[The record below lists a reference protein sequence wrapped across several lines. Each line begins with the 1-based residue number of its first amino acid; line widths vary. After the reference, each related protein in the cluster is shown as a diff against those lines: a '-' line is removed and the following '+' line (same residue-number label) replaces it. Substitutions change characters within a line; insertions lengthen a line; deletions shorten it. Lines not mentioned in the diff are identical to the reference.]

1 MFHSDYKPNFLCL
14 NLLIK
19 VFDIFFFSFSMK
31 VFMKFTL
38 AIIKPDAVKNCYEY
52 LILDQIRYS
61 GFKIRALKMM
71 MFSKKDAQE
80 FYSVHKYKSF
90 FDSLVEFMS
99 NHPII
104 AAVLEKNKAVS
115 DFRLLIGDTNFK
127 KAKEGTIRK
136 SYAKS
141 LKRNAIHGSD
151 SDVSAFREINFC
163 FFDLSFSYEKSI
175 FRLKIFFRWYSSDTK
190 KNEIV
195 S

>member
-1 MFHSDYKPNFLCL
+1 
-14 NLLIK
+14 
-19 VFDIFFFSFSMK
+19 MK

-38 AIIKPDAVKNCYEY
+38 AIIKPDAVK
-52 LILDQIRYS
+52 
-61 GFKIRALKMM
+61 
-71 MFSKKDAQE
+71 
-80 FYSVHKYKSF
+80 KYKSF

-163 FFDLSFSYEKSI
+163 FFELNCF
-175 FRLKIFFRWYSSDTK
+175 
-190 KNEIV
+190 
-195 S
+195 

>member
-1 MFHSDYKPNFLCL
+1 L
-14 NLLIK
+14 NLL
-19 VFDIFFFSFSMK
+19 VQVCDIFFFSFSMK

-163 FFDLSFSYEKSI
+163 FFELNCF
-175 FRLKIFFRWYSSDTK
+175 
-190 KNEIV
+190 
-195 S
+195 